1 MLYAGSASKVLAP
14 GLRLGWLVAPAA
26 LVDRLAEAKEASDR
40 GSAGIE
46 QLAFADFLAR
56 GGFDHHLRRMR
67 PVYRRRRDR
76 LLAALTRYVPSAR
89 PVGASAGLHLVA
101 MLAPGIDEEA
111 VVERA
116 AAGGVRVHGLRQF
129 RIREAAGPAGLVF
142 GYGAVPEADI
152 DEGVRLVGRVVDE
165 AVSAVQ

>member
-1 MLYAGSASKVLAP
+1 VLYAGSASKVLAP
-14 GLRLGWLVAPAA
+14 GLRLGWLVAPDA

-67 PVYRRRRDR
+67 PIYRRRRDR
-76 LLAALTRYVPSAR
+76 LLAALAQYMPSAR

-101 MLAPGIDEEA
+101 MLPDGIDEEA
-111 VVERA
+111 VVDGAA
-116 AAGGVRVHGLRQF
+116 AAGVRVYGLRRY
-129 RIREAAGPAGLVF
+129 RISGPAGPAGLVF
-142 GYGAVPEADI
+142 GYGAIPEADI
-152 DEGVRLVGRVVDE
+152 DEGVRVVGRVVDE
-165 AVSAVQ
+165 AVSANH